1 LKYLFVQVCD
11 VRSLGHRGHT
21 LPNVRTYV
29 FLSGFYRFFLS
40 FLLINETPGFTM
52 LKYMERKGRNQ
63 FVWGT
68 ARDTLK
74 TNNRDIIREVE
85 APIPVSSRLFGLPKD
100 VVKDIENMRV
110 KKWVVYYLGNFLNL
124 FFPTSVSYP
133 LAVFL
138 VLSFCPVL
146 NLDLFLWS
154 FSVYLSFLPA
164 Q

>member
-1 LKYLFVQVCD
+1 
-11 VRSLGHRGHT
+11 
-21 LPNVRTYV
+21 
-29 FLSGFYRFFLS
+29 
-40 FLLINETPGFTM
+40 M

-100 VVKDIENMRV
+100 VVKDIENIMRV